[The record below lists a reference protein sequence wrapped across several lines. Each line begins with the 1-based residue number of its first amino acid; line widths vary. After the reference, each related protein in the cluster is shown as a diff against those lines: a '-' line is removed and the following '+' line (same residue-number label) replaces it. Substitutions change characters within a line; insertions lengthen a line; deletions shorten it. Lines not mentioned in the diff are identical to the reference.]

1 MTRLLTPETDYGQYR
16 CGESNRN
23 AKLTEDKVR
32 LIRMLLAKGNRQ
44 KTIAEINGVSQK
56 TISSINIGRT
66 WRWVI

>member
-1 MTRLLTPETDYGQYR
+1 MTPETDYGQYR

-32 LIRMLLAKGNRQ
+32 LIRLLLSDGLTQRQ
-44 KTIAEINGVSQK
+44 VGEMYGVSRH
-56 TISSINIGRT
+56 TIYCINIGRT